1 MGDEHVA
8 LVLLSEAH
16 TSPMKAVSL
25 PAKRMCSSEPSASRN
40 SRVNT
45 ETVIALCYKEV
56 GSLEQHIYILLQV
69 Y

>member
-8 LVLLSEAH
+8 LVPRWEVG

-25 PAKRMCSSEPSASRN
+25 PAKRMCSSEPSASRDG
-40 SRVNT
+40 RANT
-45 ETVIALCYKEV
+45 ETLIALCYKEV
-56 GSLEQHIYILLQV
+56 DSLEQQIYILLQV